1 MPVARIL
8 VFGGGGHAKVVIE
21 ILQFDS
27 RNILVGIID
36 KNPQLARSRV
46 LGVPVL
52 GDDGQIAGAGADAFC
67 VGIGSIGVGSLRAR
81 VFDEARARGLSPVT
95 AVHPAATV
103 SASAQLGAGT
113 VVMAG
118 AVINPGV
125 VLAQNV
131 IINTG
136 AVVDHDCRIGDHAH
150 VAPGA
155 VLSGGVTVGR
165 RSLVGVGATVMQ
177 GVSIGDDAV
186 VGAGAVVVRDVP
198 PGVTVAGVPARIHAP
213 ATEVDR
219 VR

>member
-1 MPVARIL
+1 MARIL

-21 ILQFDS
+21 ILQLDS
-27 RNILVGIID
+27 RNTLVGIID
-36 KNPQLARSRV
+36 KNPQLAGSRV
-46 LGVPVL
+46 MGVPVL
-52 GDDGQIAGAGADAFC
+52 GDDSQIAGAGADAFC
-67 VGIGSIGVGSLRAR
+67 VGIGSIGVGSVRAR
-81 VFDEARARGLSPVT
+81 VFDDARARGLEPVVG
-95 AVHPAATV
+95 VHPAATV
-103 SASAQLGAGT
+103 SAAAQLGDGT

-125 VLAQNV
+125 VLGQNV

-165 RSLVGVGATVMQ
+165 RSLVGVGASVMQ
-177 GVSIGDDAV
+177 GISIGDDAV

-198 PGVTVAGVPARIHAP
+198 PAVTVTGVPARIHSTAT